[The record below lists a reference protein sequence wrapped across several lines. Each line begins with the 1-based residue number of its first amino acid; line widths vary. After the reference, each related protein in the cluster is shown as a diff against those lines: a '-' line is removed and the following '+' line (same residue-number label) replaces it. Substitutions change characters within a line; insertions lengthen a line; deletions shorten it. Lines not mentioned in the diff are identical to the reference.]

1 MNKNSLMVFLVV
13 VASIVGYLAFNS
25 VNKEIK
31 YNNEVAMVNEMV
43 IDSSSLKRSG
53 DQVSATPR

>member
-1 MNKNSLMVFLVV
+1 MNKNSLMIFLVV

-31 YNNEVAMVNEMV
+31 YNKEVAIVNDLV
-43 IDSSSLKRSG
+43 IGR
-53 DQVSATPR
+53 